1 MQIKPRM
8 RYDFIFPP
16 TRKAVVKKWKKIDG
30 KDVEKWAQK
39 PIRAGIPE
47 VA

>member
-30 KDVEKWAQK
+30 KDVEKWDTCASLL
-39 PIRAGIPE
+39 GM
-47 VA
+47 